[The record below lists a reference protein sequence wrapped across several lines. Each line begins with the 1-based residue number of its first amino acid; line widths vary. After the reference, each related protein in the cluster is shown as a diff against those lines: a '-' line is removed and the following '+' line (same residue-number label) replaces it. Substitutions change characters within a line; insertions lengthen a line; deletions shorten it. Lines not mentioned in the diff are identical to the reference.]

1 VQTYTSEELHDTI
14 ITSIRR
20 SLAFPLYRS
29 FALAQ
34 RCVLD
39 VATTLLR
46 GKRAVLRALLETK
59 RILDAHEVYYIYN
72 KVWVDDFCVWVAK
85 SAR

>member
-1 VQTYTSEELHDTI
+1 M
-14 ITSIRR
+14 
-20 SLAFPLYRS
+20 YRS

-34 RCVLD
+34 PCLLD
-39 VATTLLR
+39 ISNTLLR

-59 RILDAHEVYYIYN
+59 KILDGHEVYYIYS

-85 SAR
+85 SVE